1 MPLFIS
7 DCGNASESTG
17 TFLNVQKEA
26 SSGVHGKSVRHEWQP
41 EEMSVIRAELKSS
54 LHRSQE
60 AAFRSAARKLQS
72 SWPGCTTA
80 ACKGAWRRAV
90 AKGEVQM
97 ESSGGDGPSQDD
109 LDSVSWEIGT
119 ILADIGDWM

>member
-1 MPLFIS
+1 MSAWHAPPIS
-7 DCGNASESTG
+7 DCAHASECTC
-17 TFLNVQKEA
+17 TFLNMQKET

-41 EEMSVIRAELKSS
+41 EEMSVIKAELNSS

-72 SWPGCTTA
+72 SWPGCTAA

-97 ESSGGDGPSQDD
+97 ESSEPSQVG
-109 LDSVSWEIGT
+109 SASWEIDM
-119 ILADIGDWM
+119 ILADMGDCI